1 MYPYIIAFDD
11 ILHSKGGHNMQNYIF
26 MSKRI
31 GTTTYRVK
39 IYASEN
45 GTETMEDKILRII
58 SNHPLASDKNCGIMN
73 IPQMS
78 RSA

>member
-1 MYPYIIAFDD
+1 MTR
-11 ILHSKGGHNMQNYIF
+11 
-26 MSKRI
+26 RI

-39 IYASEN
+39 IHFTDIGKEN
-45 GTETMEDKILRII
+45 MEDKILRLI
-58 SNHPLASDKNCGIMN
+58 SNHPLASGSFCDIID

>member
-1 MYPYIIAFDD
+1 MNGKEII
-11 ILHSKGGHNMQNYIF
+11 MTR
-26 MSKRI
+26 RI

-39 IYASEN
+39 IHFTDTGKEN
-45 GTETMEDKILRII
+45 MEDKILRLI
-58 SNHPLASDKNCGIMN
+58 SNHPLASGSSCDIID

>member
-1 MYPYIIAFDD
+1 MNGKEII
-11 ILHSKGGHNMQNYIF
+11 MTR
-26 MSKRI
+26 RI

-39 IYASEN
+39 IHFTDIGKEN
-45 GTETMEDKILRII
+45 MEDKILRLI
-58 SNHPLASDKNCGIMN
+58 SNHPLASDSSCDIID

>member
-1 MYPYIIAFDD
+1 
-11 ILHSKGGHNMQNYIF
+11 MQNYIF

-58 SNHPLASDKNCGIMN
+58 SNHPLAGDKNCGITN